1 MNNKIFLTVLT
12 ALLALFIWLIQHNLS
27 SLSSSVSIPI
37 TRLTEQV
44 QRLNDQLTETRIDT
58 GSRIIAVEKD
68 TAVNRED
75 VVELKGRV
83 TKLEDD
89 RS

>member
-1 MNNKIFLTVLT
+1 MNNKIFLAVLT

-27 SLSSSVSIPI
+27 SLSSSFSTPI

-58 GSRIIAVEKD
+58 GGRMIAVEKD
-68 TAVNRED
+68 VADNRED

-83 TKLEDD
+83 TRLEDD